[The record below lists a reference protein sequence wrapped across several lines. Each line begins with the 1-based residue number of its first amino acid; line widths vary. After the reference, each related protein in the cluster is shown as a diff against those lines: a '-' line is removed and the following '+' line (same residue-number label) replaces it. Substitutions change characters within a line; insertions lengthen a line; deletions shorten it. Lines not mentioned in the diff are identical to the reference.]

1 MLRPV
6 CLAILATLALAAP
19 AGAQD
24 AAPVP
29 APASAP
35 DRLSFGLDW
44 KAEAEYG
51 GYYQAAATG
60 IYARHGLQV
69 AIRQGGPQ
77 VNQAQLMLAGRLDLT
92 LASNSFLALNFVR
105 EDLPFI
111 AVAAMFQRDPAVLLA
126 HPGQG
131 HDTFESLRGQPVM
144 IGADSR
150 ASWWTFLRARF
161 GYTDAQI
168 RPYTFNLAPFLS
180 DPHAVQQGYLGSEP
194 FLVRQA
200 AGFDPVVLL
209 LADAGFSGYASLV
222 TTSTRLA
229 ETKPDLVQRFIDAS
243 AEGWRS
249 YLHGDPAPGNALIKQ
264 DNPEMTD
271 ALLAYGRQA
280 LLDRGIVESGDAA
293 RSGIGAMSDARWAD
307 FFKAVSAQ
315 GLYPAGM
322 DPRRAYTLRFVNHG
336 AAAPPK

>member
-1 MLRPV
+1 MLRLV
-6 CLAILATLALAAP
+6 RLAFLTALALAAP
-19 AGAQD
+19 AATLPAAAQ
-24 AAPVP
+24 AP
-29 APASAP
+29 APE
-35 DRLSFGLDW
+35 RISFGLDW
-44 KAEAEYG
+44 QAEAEYG
-51 GYYQAAATG
+51 GYYQAVATG

-77 VNQAQLMLAGRLDLT
+77 VNQAQLMLAGRLDFT
-92 LASNSFLALNFVR
+92 LASNSFLALNFVG

-131 HDTFESLRGQPVM
+131 HDSFEALRGLPVM
-144 IGADSR
+144 ISASSR
-150 ASWWTFLRARF
+150 AGWWSFLRARF
-161 GYTDAQI
+161 GYTDSQI
-168 RPYTFNLAPFLS
+168 RPYTFNLAPFLA
-180 DPHAVQQGYLGSEP
+180 DPQAVQQGYLGSEP

-200 AGFDPVVLL
+200 GGFDPVVLL

-249 YLHGDPAPGNALIKQ
+249 YLHGDPAPGNALIKR
-264 DNPEMTD
+264 DNPDMTD

-280 LLDRGIVESGDAA
+280 LLDRGIVESGDAVQ
-293 RSGIGAMSDARWAD
+293 SGIGAMTDARWAD

-315 GLYPAGM
+315 GVYPAGM
-322 DPRRAYTLRFVNHG
+322 DPRRAYTLRFVGGN
-336 AAAPPK
+336 AAVK

>member
-24 AAPVP
+24 AAPAP
-29 APASAP
+29 APASTP

-322 DPRRAYTLRFVNHG
+322 DPRRAYTLRFVGG
-336 AAAPPK
+336 AAK